1 MGSLLKDIRYAFR
14 ILIKKDRI
22 LTIVAILTLGL
33 GIAAPVTW
41 FSVLDKTYF
50 KPLPLNDID
59 ELVVFNERNAQTG
72 RQVRALSIGDF
83 LDLRNQSR
91 VYESLSA
98 FETSD
103 LYLTGTS
110 EPVKI
115 EGARASANAFHMLG
129 VTPQMGRLFLPEEEQ
144 PGHAVVILSDRLW
157 RQHFGSDPNIL
168 GRGIFVNDQEHIVIG
183 VTPPAFEYPIP
194 SRAWVPLVL
203 TDADR
208 TDRSNRYVQVIG
220 RMKPNVSTDDAQAE
234 TTVLMRRIAE
244 QNANTNQER
253 SARVISLVRELRG
266 DISGWFNGMCLALS
280 LFVLGLC
287 CVNITTIQ
295 LARGWARQKE
305 LTLRAALG
313 ASRWKIMRQLL
324 TESVLLSLVGGIP
337 ALIISY
343 LSVEFIRDHVPADYA
358 QVIPGWYQV
367 AVDGRVLAFGLFIT
381 VLTGIIFGLV
391 PALGASRIEL
401 TQILKEHGGAG
412 IKRHRVL
419 KALIVTEVAVAIA
432 VMAGAGSLLE
442 GFSRLPNKYRQ
453 LYPDNVVT
461 MQVSAM
467 HWNDDK
473 TRQAD
478 NLRSLLQGIE
488 SLPGVQSA
496 ASVTSLPG
504 SGEGFGTRFVVQS
517 SDNTTS
523 APARSEYKVVSPDF
537 FETFNMSALRGR
549 LFGAEDRVDSR
560 PVAIISNKLAQQYF
574 PGRDPLEQQIK
585 LGTPTSNEPWMT
597 VVGVVPDI
605 ARYWFEKGPA
615 PMLYLPYTQ
624 NPKRTTFIT
633 IRTTGDPMAIVGS
646 ASNEVRK
653 VDKNIA
659 IARIKPLN
667 DVITESLA
675 GVRIA
680 ADFSVGLVITS
691 LLLALAGVYGMATF
705 SVAQRTREFGVRMA
719 LGATQRSVRM
729 MTMKSAMKLAAIGV
743 CIGLP
748 LSLGLSISM
757 AHFLWGVGRFNVI
770 TLAVQILLLV
780 FIGLLGSYLPARR
793 ASSIQ
798 PVQALRQE

>member
-1 MGSLLKDIRYAFR
+1 MGSILKDIRYAFR
-14 ILIKKDRI
+14 ILIRKDRV

-41 FSVLDKTYF
+41 YSVLDKTVF
-50 KPLPLNDID
+50 KPLPLNDLD
-59 ELVVFNERNAQTG
+59 QLVVLVQRDVKTG
-72 RQVRALSIGDF
+72 RQIHAMSVGDF
-83 LDLRNQSR
+83 LDLRKESG

-98 FETSD
+98 YEPTD

-129 VTPQMGRLFLPEEEQ
+129 ITPQMGRLFLPEEEQ
-144 PGHAVVILSDRLW
+144 PGHPVVILSDRLW

-194 SRAWVPLVL
+194 CRAWVPLTF
-203 TDADR
+203 TDKDATDR
-208 TDRSNRYVQVIG
+208 TNRYLQVVG

-253 SARVISLVRELRG
+253 SARVISLVLDVRS
-266 DISGWFNGMCLALS
+266 DIGVWFNGMCMALS

-305 LTLRAALG
+305 LTLRAAIG

-324 TESVLLSLVGGIP
+324 TESILLSLVGGIP

-343 LSVEFIRDHVPADYA
+343 VSVEFVKNHVPPDYA
-358 QVIPGWYQV
+358 QAIPGWYQV
-367 AVDGRVLAFGLFIT
+367 SVDGRVLAFGLLIT
-381 VLTGIIFGLV
+381 ILTGIVFGLV
-391 PALGASRIEL
+391 PALGASKIDL

-419 KALIVTEVAVAIA
+419 KALIVAEVAVAIA

-442 GFSRLPNKYRQ
+442 GFVSLPNKYSG

-461 MQVSAM
+461 MQISAM
-467 HWNDDK
+467 HWTEDK
-473 TRQAD
+473 NRQAD

-488 SLPGVQSA
+488 SLPGVESA
-496 ASVTSLPG
+496 SSVTSLPG
-504 SGEGFGTRFVVQS
+504 SREGFGTRFILKGGENS
-517 SDNTTS
+517 IIRT
-523 APARSEYKVVSPDF
+523 EYRVVSPDF
-537 FETFNMSALRGR
+537 FKTFNMHVLNGR
-549 LFGAEDRVDSR
+549 LFGEEDRVDSR
-560 PVAIISNKLAQQYF
+560 PVAVISEILAKRYF

-585 LGTPTSNEPWMT
+585 LGTPTSNDPWVT
-597 VVGVVPDI
+597 IVGVVPDI

-624 NPKRTTFIT
+624 NPKRTTYLT
-633 IRTTGDPMAIVGS
+633 IRTTGDPTAIVGS

-659 IARIKPLN
+659 IANIKSLRE
-667 DVITESLA
+667 VITEALS

-729 MTMKSAMKLAAIGV
+729 MTIKSALKLALIGV
-743 CIGLP
+743 GIGLP

-757 AHFLWGVGRFNVI
+757 ASFLWGVGRFNPI

-780 FIGLLGSYLPARR
+780 FIGLLGSYLPAKR

>member
-14 ILIKKDRI
+14 ILIKKDRV

-41 FSVLDKTYF
+41 YSVLDKTVF

-59 ELVVFNERNAQTG
+59 QFVVLNQRDAKTG
-72 RQVRALSIGDF
+72 RQIHAMSVGDF
-83 LDLRNQSR
+83 LDLRNESR

-98 FETSD
+98 FEPAD
-103 LYLTGTS
+103 LYLTGVS

-129 VTPQMGRLFLPEEEQ
+129 ITPAMGRLFLPEEEQ

-168 GRGIFVNDQEHIVIG
+168 GRGIFVNDQEHVVIG
-183 VTPPAFEYPIP
+183 VMPPAFEYPIP
-194 SRAWVPLVL
+194 CRAWVPLTF
-203 TDADR
+203 TDKDATDR
-208 TDRSNRYVQVIG
+208 TGRYLQVIG
-220 RMKPNVSTDDAQAE
+220 RMKPGVSTDDAQAE
-234 TTVLMRRIAE
+234 TTNLMRRIAE
-244 QNANTNQER
+244 RNPNTNQER
-253 SARVISLVRELRG
+253 SARIISLVLDVRS
-266 DISGWFNGMCLALS
+266 DIGVWFNGMCFALS

-305 LTLRAALG
+305 LTLRAAIG

-324 TESVLLSLVGGIP
+324 TESILLSLVGGIP

-343 LSVEFIRDHVPADYA
+343 VSVDFVKNHVPPDYA
-358 QVIPGWYQV
+358 QAIPGWYQV
-367 AVDGRVLAFGLFIT
+367 SVDGRVLAFGLLIT

-391 PALGASRIEL
+391 PALGASKIDL

-419 KALIVTEVAVAIA
+419 KALIVAEVAVAIA

-442 GFSRLPNKYRQ
+442 GFVGLPNKYRG
-453 LYPDNVVT
+453 LYPDNVIT
-461 MQVSAM
+461 MQISAM
-467 HWNDDK
+467 HWTDDK
-473 TRQAD
+473 NRVAD
-478 NLRSLLQGIE
+478 SLQRLMQEIK

-496 ASVTSLPG
+496 STVTSLPG
-504 SGEGFGTRFVVQS
+504 SREGFGTRFMIKGGE
-517 SDNTTS
+517 NTTS
-523 APARSEYKVVSPDF
+523 APIRSEYRVVSPEF
-537 FETFNMSALRGR
+537 FETFNMHVLNGR
-549 LFGAEDRVDSR
+549 LFGEEDRVDSR
-560 PVAIISNKLAQQYF
+560 PVAVISDILAKQYF
-574 PGRDPLEQQIK
+574 PGRDPIEQQIK
-585 LGTPTSNEPWMT
+585 IGTASSNEPWVT
-597 VVGVVPDI
+597 IVGVVPDI

-624 NPKRTTFIT
+624 NPKRTTYIT
-633 IRTTGDPMAIVGS
+633 IRTTGDPTAIVGS
-646 ASNEVRK
+646 VSNEVRK

-659 IARIKPLN
+659 IDKVKSLSE
-667 DVITESLA
+667 VITEALS

-680 ADFSVGLVITS
+680 ADFSLGLVITS

-719 LGATQRSVRM
+719 LGARQRDVRM
-729 MTMKSAMKLAAIGV
+729 MTMKSALKLAMIGV

-748 LSLGLSISM
+748 LSLGLSITM
-757 AHFLWGVGRFNVI
+757 ASFLYGVGKFNVV
-770 TLAVQILLLV
+770 TLAIQILMLV
-780 FIGLLGSYLPARR
+780 FIGLLGSYIPAKR

-798 PVQALRQE
+798 PVQALRE